1 MLRIFYCLLFLVFFS
16 FSFWFASFLL
26 ALILFLIQTSIII
39 VLCFNERTRLGFG
52 PGFHKLNFRNFSSAS
67 WCCCSLD
74 SLPGKLVRNRGILN
88 RLCHG
93 GLDCR
98 NMATQFARSLVRNPA
113 VLRQS
118 WCERWVLRDFLNL
131 GTCALTVA
139 SSFIAFAGTML
150 AYA

>member
-1 MLRIFYCLLFLVFFS
+1 MLRIFLLPAFSCVFF

-39 VLCFNERTRLGFG
+39 ILCFNERTRLGFG
-52 PGFHKLNFRNFSSAS
+52 PGFHKLNFRN
-67 WCCCSLD
+67 
-74 SLPGKLVRNRGILN
+74 SLPHPGTAALLTPYRGKVVRNRGILN

-113 VLRQS
+113 VLRRS
-118 WCERWVLRDFLNL
+118 WCESWVLRDFLNL
-131 GTCALTVA
+131 GTCALTAA
-139 SSFIAFAGTML
+139 SSFIAFAGTTL
-150 AYA
+150 A